1 MLGISLLKT
10 LPMKEFIF
18 TDCHYKVLNFLLYNL
33 KINFPAENASAE
45 KEIKEMEKCTELGPD
60 SVFKESK
67 VTKEDKQILFLDN
80 SQHHWMLRRKFFLS
94 FRFVLPS
101 RSCSI
106 SNPLLLISHVQFFF
120 FIQLQ

>member
-33 KINFPAENASAE
+33 KINFPAETVSE

-60 SVFKESK
+60 TVFKESK
-67 VTKEDKQILFLDN
+67 VTKEENQIQF
-80 SQHHWMLRRKFFLS
+80 
-94 FRFVLPS
+94 
-101 RSCSI
+101 CSTVANI
-106 SNPLLLISHVQFFF
+106 IGC
-120 FIQLQ
+120 

>member
-18 TDCHYKVLNFLLYNL
+18 TDCHHKVLNFLLYNL
-33 KINFPAENASAE
+33 KINFPAENDSAE

-67 VTKEDKQILFLDN
+67 VTKEEKQISFLGI
-80 SQHHWMLRRKFFLS
+80 SEHHLKVGKKS
-94 FRFVLPS
+94 RFILLV
-101 RSCSI
+101 CS
-106 SNPLLLISHVQFFF
+106 
-120 FIQLQ
+120 

>member
-18 TDCHYKVLNFLLYNL
+18 TDCHHKVLNFLLYNL
-33 KINFPAENASAE
+33 KINFPAEKVSE

-67 VTKEDKQILFLDN
+67 VTK
-80 SQHHWMLRRKFFLS
+80 
-94 FRFVLPS
+94 
-101 RSCSI
+101 
-106 SNPLLLISHVQFFF
+106 
-120 FIQLQ
+120 